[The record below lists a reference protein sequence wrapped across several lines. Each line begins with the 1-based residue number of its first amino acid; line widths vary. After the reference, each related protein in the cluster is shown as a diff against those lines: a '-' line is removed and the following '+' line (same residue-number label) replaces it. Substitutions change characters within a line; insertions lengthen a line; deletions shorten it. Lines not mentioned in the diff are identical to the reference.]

1 MADRLKTLQEQ
12 KKDLEAQTKALGA
25 EIAELDEQLSD
36 AMTEAELDRFS
47 RNGSTFYLKS
57 RLFASPA
64 SDRKDEMMQALKDNG
79 YGSLVVETVN
89 ANTLA
94 SFIKEQREAT
104 GEDVPAWLLR
114 KSVGRHPKVVG
125 TRIRCTNAKST
136 TYFIS

>member
-64 SDRKDEMMQALKDNG
+64 SGRVWYWNG
-79 YGSLVVETVN
+79 CAPCPRS
-89 ANTLA
+89 AA
-94 SFIKEQREAT
+94 IMST
-104 GEDVPAWLLR
+104 GT
-114 KSVGRHPKVVG
+114 G
-125 TRIRCTNAKST
+125 
-136 TYFIS
+136 

>member
-1 MADRLKTLQEQ
+1 MENTQIFEMADRLKTLQEQ
-12 KKDLEAQTKALGA
+12 KKDLEAQTKALAA

-64 SDRKDEMMQALKDNG
+64 AGRKDEMMRALKDNG
-79 YGSLVVETVN
+79 YGTLVVETVN

-104 GEDVPAWLLR
+104 GEDIPAWLGDTVSTYEKVSVGIR
-114 KSVGRHPKVVG
+114 KS
-125 TRIRCTNAKST
+125 
-136 TYFIS
+136 

>member
-1 MADRLKTLQEQ
+1 MENTQIFEMADRLKSLQEQ
-12 KKDLEAQTKALGA
+12 KKELEAQVKALGA

-64 SDRKDEMMQALKDNG
+64 AGRKDEMMQALKENG

-94 SFIKEQREAT
+94 SFIKEQRGIT
-104 GEDVPAWLLR
+104 GEDIPSWLGDTVSTYE
-114 KSVGRHPKVVG
+114 KVSVGVR
-125 TRIRCTNAKST
+125 RA
-136 TYFIS
+136 

>member
-1 MADRLKTLQEQ
+1 MKWLTGSKTLQEQ

-25 EIAELDEQLSD
+25 EIAEMDEQLSD
-36 AMTEAELDRFS
+36 AMSEAELDRFS

-64 SDRKDEMMQALKDNG
+64 SGRKDEMMQALKENG

-94 SFIKEQREAT
+94 ASHQGTRGKPRARTSRHGSAIPSALMKQVSV
-104 GEDVPAWLLR
+104 GIR
-114 KSVGRHPKVVG
+114 KS
-125 TRIRCTNAKST
+125 
-136 TYFIS
+136 

>member
-1 MADRLKTLQEQ
+1 MENTKIFEMADRLKSLQEQ
-12 KKDLEAQTKALGA
+12 KKGLEAQTKALGA

-57 RLFASPA
+57 RLFASPV
-64 SDRKDEMMQALKDNG
+64 SGRRDEMLQALKENG

-94 SFIKEQREAT
+94 SF
-104 GEDVPAWLLR
+104 VNPY
-114 KSVGRHPKVVG
+114 S
-125 TRIRCTNAKST
+125 
-136 TYFIS
+136 